1 MHGGLLGRTVGIFLE
16 SNLFLWLK
24 RKVLINAFYLTL
36 NGTETWT
43 LTNRWSKECKQR
55 TTKHGKM
62 YARQKKNNLNKKPD
76 ES

>member
-1 MHGGLLGRTVGIFLE
+1 MEGSWEEQYISGE
-16 SNLFLWLK
+16 QLFLWLK

-43 LTNRWSKECKQR
+43 LTTRWSKECKQR

-62 YARQKKNNLNKKPD
+62 YARQKRNNLNKKP
-76 ES
+76 EFVT